1 MLTKTLKLNEG
12 KPVQLIIT
20 NQLVLLEQDL
30 LDFFILVSDT

>member
-30 LDFFILVSDT
+30 LDFFILASDT